1 MVALTAA
8 EQDICYC
15 PRIAP
20 LYSWVTPCTEGKHSV
35 WKCPGQWASC
45 IRESDSR
52 WMEVGWDGL
61 VVDEGSAA
69 SSDGG
74 QEPLNSTIKR
84 VFLTTLK
91 SQIEGGGGAVGKE
104 SDYKNN

>member
-1 MVALTAA
+1 
-8 EQDICYC
+8 
-15 PRIAP
+15 
-20 LYSWVTPCTEGKHSV
+20 
-35 WKCPGQWASC
+35 
-45 IRESDSR
+45 
-52 WMEVGWDGL
+52 MEVGWDGL

-91 SQIEGGGGAVGKE
+91 SQIEGGGAVGKE